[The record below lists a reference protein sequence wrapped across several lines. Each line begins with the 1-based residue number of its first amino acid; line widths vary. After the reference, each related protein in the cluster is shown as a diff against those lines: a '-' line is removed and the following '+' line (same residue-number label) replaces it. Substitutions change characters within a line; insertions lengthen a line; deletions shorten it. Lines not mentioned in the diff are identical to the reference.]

1 MKTTAYF
8 RHTVVRLSELR
19 TQAIYFRKK
28 YLDLFY
34 DLMIEYTNMRLA
46 LLDNEELQSAEQ
58 DVFIKLC
65 KIGIQKAFQ
74 SQGVTLTNEQL
85 DKISE
90 TICPEVFN
98 IIQGLK
104 RNIFE
109 AAQKLAKAR
118 KDD

>member
-8 RHTVVRLSELR
+8 RHTVVKLSKLR
-19 TQAIYFRKK
+19 TEAIYFRKK

-34 DLMIEYTNMRLA
+34 DLMIEYTDMRLA
-46 LLDNEELQSAEQ
+46 LLDNEELQSVEQ
-58 DVFIKLC
+58 DVFTKLC

-74 SQGVTLTNEQL
+74 SQGITLTNEQL

-90 TICPEVFN
+90 TVCPEVFN
-98 IIQGLK
+98 IIQGIK
-104 RNIFE
+104 RDIFT
-109 AAQKLAKAR
+109 AVQRLAKAR